1 MASLSAVSLGGC
13 VGSSGDAIGVGGQ
26 SSVAG
31 QAGVPPVAQ
40 LDPSMTLQARFA
52 SKSESQPQYRIGA
65 TDVLKIVVF
74 QVDELNRTVQVS
86 GNGTITL
93 PLIGQVHAAGKTAQQ
108 IESDVASRLRARYLQ
123 SPQVTVTIEEY
134 NSQKIT
140 VGGSVKKPGVIS
152 VKGDLSLMQAIAS
165 AEGLDVVADP
175 SNIVVF
181 RMENGSRY
189 VGKFDL
195 NRIRNGT
202 DGDPLLQNGDVVM
215 VDSSGMRTVLRDWS
229 PALSGLGGTAAFI
242 GVLK

>member
-1 MASLSAVSLGGC
+1 MR
-13 VGSSGDAIGVGGQ
+13 
-26 SSVAG
+26 
-31 QAGVPPVAQ
+31 
-40 LDPSMTLQARFA
+40 LQARFV
-52 SKSESQPQYRIGA
+52 SKSQLQPQYRIGA
-65 TDVLKIVVF
+65 TDVLKVVVF
-74 QVDELNRTVQVS
+74 QVDDLNRTVQVS
-86 GNGTITL
+86 GNGTVTL
-93 PLIGQVHAAGKTAQQ
+93 PLIGQVRAAGRTAQEV
-108 IESDVASRLRARYLQ
+108 ESEVAGRLRARYLQ

-152 VKGDLSLMQAIAS
+152 VKGDLSLLQAIAS

-175 SNIVVF
+175 SNVVIF
-181 RMENGSRY
+181 RTDKDTRY

-195 NRIRNGT
+195 NRIRDGK